1 MEKSV
6 EIQKLLDIVQEYQSL
21 NPKLILS
28 GSLGL
33 YIQDIVFNREPQDI
47 DFYSLNVSK
56 IEHPKDSI
64 DITDYDDAEYPE
76 GSYDMYTFKYKDI
89 KINIFQYIGS
99 KLPEFDSY
107 HHGNK
112 ILVLRKREIIDFKVS
127 HSLDMIPSSIK
138 HQEDLIFL
146 FNWLKAKTNLR
157 MLLKLKD
164 DF

>member
-21 NPKLILS
+21 NPDLILS

-33 YIQDIVFNREPQDI
+33 LIQDIELNRLPHDI
-47 DFYSLNVSK
+47 DFYSLNVGR
-56 IEHPKDSI
+56 IIHPEGYS
-64 DITDYDDAEYPE
+64 DITDYDDTDYPE
-76 GSYDMYTFKYKDI
+76 GDYDMFIFKYKDI
-89 KINIFQYIGS
+89 KLNIFQYNG
-99 KLPEFDSY
+99 KNLPLFKSY
-107 HHGNK
+107 HHDNK
-112 ILVLRKREIIDFKVS
+112 IKVLRKIEIINFKVL

-164 DF
+164 EF